1 MRSCHAHGR
10 KTSRQ
15 KGSVAI
21 EFAIIF
27 PLFLLIFYAIVSYS
41 LLFVYKQ
48 GVHGLSADAVRQA
61 ISVERLNDGSL
72 DEDAITLAVTSFVNE
87 EAADWL
93 GSSVALCSGGVT
105 VEDDSIGVCV
115 QATLDL
121 PQMNFSKLLPGG
133 SDGEA
138 PADFKV
144 PANNT
149 VISTSSIRL

>member
-1 MRSCHAHGR
+1 M
-10 KTSRQ
+10 
-15 KGSVAI
+15 AI

-61 ISVERLNDGSL
+61 ISVERLSDGSL
-72 DEDAITLAVTSFVNE
+72 DEGAITLAVTSFINE

-93 GSSVALCSGGVT
+93 GSSVALC
-105 VEDDSIGVCV
+105 DDDLVPSSDSVRVCV
-115 QATLDL
+115 QASLDL
-121 PQMNFSKLLPGG
+121 PQINFSRLLPGG
-133 SDGEA
+133 NDGEDS
-138 PADFKV
+138 ADFKV

-149 VISTSSIRL
+149 VTSTSSIRL

>member
-10 KTSRQ
+10 KASCQ
-15 KGSVAI
+15 QGSVAI

-61 ISVERLNDGSL
+61 ISVERLSDGSL
-72 DEDAITLAVTSFVNE
+72 DEDAITSAVTSFINE
-87 EAADWL
+87 EASDWL
-93 GSSVALCSGGVT
+93 GSSVALCDDNVT
-105 VEDDSIGVCV
+105 VEDDSISICV

-121 PQMNFSKLLPGG
+121 PQINFSKILPGG
-133 SDGEA
+133 NDGED

-149 VISTSSIRL
+149 VTSTSSIRL